1 MMDSV
6 YQRAYDALM
15 HVESEGK
22 AQAVFALLED
32 WREQR
37 LSREAVAVVS
47 IPQPGRPDRPELV
60 SPKLLKARGLG
71 THEGRASLLH
81 SIAHIE
87 FNAVN
92 LALDAVYRFQQMP
105 DAFID
110 DWLKVASE
118 EAYHFQLLREQL
130 AGYGYDYGDFPAHN
144 GLWETTHETDFDVL
158 ARMAL
163 VPRTLEARGLDVT
176 PDMMKKLR
184 AVGETRAVSVLQIL
198 LRDEVGHVAVGSYW
212 FNWLCQQRDLDR
224 FDTFKMLIEAHLKG
238 GLKPPFNIEARR
250 AAGFSEVELAWLMSL
265 SSSNQ
270 HSRLS

>member
-1 MMDSV
+1 MDSV
-6 YQRAYDALM
+6 YQRAYEALM
-15 HVESEGK
+15 HVEANQK
-22 AQAVFALLED
+22 AQAVFTLLDD

-37 LSREAVAVVS
+37 LSMASTAVVS
-47 IPQPGRPDRPELV
+47 IEQPGRPDRPELV
-60 SPKLLKARGLG
+60 SPKSLKARGLG

-105 DAFID
+105 PAFID
-110 DWLKVASE
+110 DWLKVAAE

-163 VPRTLEARGLDVT
+163 IPRTLEARGLDVT

-184 AVGETRAVSVLQIL
+184 AVGETRAVEVLHIL

-212 FNWLCQQRDLDR
+212 FNWLCQQRGLDR
-224 FDTFKMLIEAHLKG
+224 FDTFKMLIDKHLKG

-250 AAGFSEVELAWLMSL
+250 EAGFSEVELSWLMSL
-265 SSSNQ
+265 SPKIPAAN
-270 HSRLS
+270 

>member
-1 MMDSV
+1 MDSV

-15 HVESEGK
+15 HVEIECK

-37 LSREAVAVVS
+37 LSKGGVVVVS

-60 SPKLLKARGLG
+60 SPKLLNARGLG
-71 THEGRASLLH
+71 SHEGRASLLH

-176 PDMMKKLR
+176 PDMIKKLR
-184 AVGETRAVSVLQIL
+184 AVGETHAVSVLQIL

-212 FNWLCQQRDLDR
+212 FNWLCQQRGLDR
-224 FDTFKMLIEAHLKG
+224 FDTFKMLIETHFKG
-238 GLKPPFNIEARR
+238 GLKPPFNIDARR

-265 SSSNQ
+265 SASNQ
-270 HSRLS
+270 PSRSS